1 MLPPRE
7 GPGETEAEPLQN
19 PSIARMCRS
28 YYQACLSVGFSR
40 QEYCSGLPCP
50 PPRELPDP
58 GIEPASPVSPA
69 LHGWCFQGY
78 RVATGGFGLEG
89 VRAGEDKERLH
100 LRGSCGLGSFT
111 VGSFACFSA
120 PSPSHLV
127 HNRCYTTLRTENTH
141 VFVRYT
147 FFIRAVAPPRLVS
160 LSFGK
165 TSLTLLSLSPVPLW
179 YSSLRQ
185 PMPGM
190 SHWRHSVHVCGMK
203 IAALNK
209 GCRKA

>member
-1 MLPPRE
+1 MSRPFLPPTQPALPE
-7 GPGETEAEPLQN
+7 
-19 PSIARMCRS
+19 
-28 YYQACLSVGFSR
+28 R
-40 QEYCSGLPCP
+40 QS
-50 PPRELPDP
+50 LPDRSSHSSLGARGRVTSSRRAGTSLAVGGGGAHP
-58 GIEPASPVSPA
+58 GRAEARPSCFARRPGA
-69 LHGWCFQGY
+69 GWCFQGY

-165 TSLTLLSLSPVPLW
+165 TSLTLLSLSPVHLLW
-179 YSSLRQ
+179 FPVVLF
-185 PMPGM
+185 
-190 SHWRHSVHVCGMK
+190 
-203 IAALNK
+203 
-209 GCRKA
+209 